1 MSSRWVCRRKAGRRG
16 RRDAL
21 WWTTLVT
28 AAFAVCAA
36 LFSPAASLPTT
47 LPAFLTSS
55 ARAPDAALLP
65 SPFHASSAFSA
76 AQRPSADGDGD
87 DLRAAASGRVLLQL
101 ADEGNNTGPASNA
114 TEEEGTMYP
123 PELISDETIRKGGF
137 LLYLVGIL
145 YMFFGLAIVCDD
157 YFVPALEVIT
167 DKLNLGEDVAG
178 ATFMA
183 AGGSA
188 PELFTSLLGE
198 FVAKSN
204 IGFGT
209 IIGSAVFN
217 VMFVIGACAFAT
229 VKDYPN
235 GLPLTWWPLFRDSS
249 FYAVDLGLLT
259 YFFSD
264 KVIQWWES
272 LVLFCMYLVYVAF
285 MSQSETVHAKL
296 NAMLGKDQVN
306 LADDSHSSGVR
317 LSGGGGTGDDAL
329 LPLQTDGT
337 TPSPA
342 SAKRDNKSF
351 AALSVFYDHEMQL
364 ATPLKSPTSLAAS
377 FPVAG
382 SGGGGGGSGSGV
394 GSAPGR
400 SSLLGGPP
408 TGSPTEQKK
417 FCSFSQQDGIELG
430 AMDVDKSHVH
440 AFADD
445 ESPVL
450 GGEDA
455 AGGGGGSDDE
465 DDGEPWAPCPMPDPA
480 ESLWEFVKYFT
491 LFPINFALWLTVP
504 NCTVDEKKK
513 WFVLAFL
520 LSILWIAF
528 FTYFMVWWAESMG
541 RALGIPTE
549 VMGYTLLAAGT
560 SVPDLITSVLVARL
574 GRGDMAVSS
583 SIGSNIFD
591 ITFGLPLPWLVRA
604 FSNGLKEKNVT
615 SKSLGSSVAML
626 IIMLVSIIGCIACMG
641 WVLNMR
647 LGIVCLVLYSVFVT
661 ISLLMEYEVIELF

>member
-1 MSSRWVCRRKAGRRG
+1 MSSRWVCRKKAGRRG

-36 LFSPAASLPTT
+36 LFSPAVSLPTPT
-47 LPAFLTSS
+47 FFFSSSS
-55 ARAPDAALLP
+55 APVPEEPPP
-65 SPFHASSAFSA
+65 SFLASTFSA
-76 AQRPSADGDGD
+76 QRLPTDNDDG
-87 DLRAAASGRVLLQL
+87 LRAAGSRVLLQL
-101 ADEGNNTGPASNA
+101 ADDSNNTGPASNA
-114 TEEEGTMYP
+114 TDDEGTMYP

-167 DKLNLGEDVAG
+167 EKLDLGEDVAG

-272 LVLFCMYLVYVAF
+272 LILFCMYLVYVAF

-296 NAMLGKDQVN
+296 NALLGKEQVN

-317 LSGGGGTGDDAL
+317 LNGTDDDAL
-329 LPLQTDGT
+329 LLLQTDGT

-382 SGGGGGGSGSGV
+382 GGGGGSGS
-394 GSAPGR
+394 APGR
-400 SSLLGGPP
+400 TSLLGGPP

-417 FCSFSQQDGIELG
+417 FCSFSQQGGIEMG

-440 AFADD
+440 AFAGD
-445 ESPVL
+445 ENPVL
-450 GGEDA
+450 GSGDA
-455 AGGGGGSDDE
+455 AGGGDGSDDE

-480 ESLWEFVKYFT
+480 ESLWEFIKYFT
-491 LFPINFALWLTVP
+491 LFPINFTLWLTVP

-513 WFVLAFL
+513 WFAVAFL

-647 LGIVCLVLYSVFVT
+647 LGIVCLFLYSVFVT